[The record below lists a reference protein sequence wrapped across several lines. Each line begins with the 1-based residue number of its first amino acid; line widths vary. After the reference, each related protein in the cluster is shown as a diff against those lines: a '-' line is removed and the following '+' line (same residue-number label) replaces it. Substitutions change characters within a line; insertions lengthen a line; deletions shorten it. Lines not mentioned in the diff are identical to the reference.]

1 MTRNPSN
8 LWQRKGVLTCGALV
22 AKVKHRLVQGI
33 LLVCRTISQFIK
45 IFKKGAS
52 ISSVLCINRTNFYF
66 RKKNES
72 KSKNMNIVRVVV
84 VEDHDLTRMGLVAA
98 LQHREGIQVVGEAI
112 SGLQGLKLL
121 EETKPDVAIIDIG
134 LPMIDGIELVR
145 RFKQNRGEDPLATK
159 ILMLTMHK
167 IQEQVLAAFAAGADS
182 YCMKD
187 ISIDKL
193 IEAIYSTHEGNHW
206 LDPAIANIILKQVR
220 QTVPVGVAA
229 RSKTV
234 AIHGLDPEYRQLLEN
249 APLTGRELE
258 ILDLIVAGCSN
269 AEIAERLYI
278 TIGTVKTHV
287 RNILNKLSVDD
298 RTQAAVL
305 ALRSG
310 LVD

>member
-1 MTRNPSN
+1 MD
-8 LWQRKGVLTCGALV
+8 K
-22 AKVKHRLVQGI
+22 
-33 LLVCRTISQFIK
+33 
-45 IFKKGAS
+45 
-52 ISSVLCINRTNFYF
+52 
-66 RKKNES
+66 
-72 KSKNMNIVRVVV
+72 VRVIVI
-84 VEDHDLTRMGLVAA
+84 EDHDLTRMGLVTA

-145 RFKQNRGEDPLATK
+145 RFQQNRGEDSLAPK

-167 IQEQVLAAFAAGADS
+167 TPELVLAAFTAGADS

-187 ISIDKL
+187 ISVDKL
-193 IEAIYSTHEGNHW
+193 VEAIYCTQEGNPW
-206 LDPAIANIILKQVR
+206 VDPVIANIVLEQVR
-220 QTVPVGVAA
+220 QNVAVGGDAGA
-229 RSKTV
+229 KTV
-234 AIHGLDPEYRQLLEN
+234 AIHGVDQECRQLLEN
-249 APLTGRELE
+249 APLTARELE
-258 ILDLIVAGCSN
+258 ILDLIVAGNSN
-269 AEIAERLYI
+269 AQIADRLYI

-310 LVD
+310 LVA